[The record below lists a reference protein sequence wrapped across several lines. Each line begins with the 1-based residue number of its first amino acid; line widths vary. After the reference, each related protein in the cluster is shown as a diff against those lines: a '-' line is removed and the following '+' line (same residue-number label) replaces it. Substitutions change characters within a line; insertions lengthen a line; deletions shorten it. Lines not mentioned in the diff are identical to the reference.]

1 VVGYSFNP
9 GDAGE
14 PITTGLLEE
23 ARQVVR
29 QAAEQGAMWLDAD
42 TGITNYADAFLNDP
56 ALAYYPLAEA
66 IITEAHQLGIRVFF
80 YFSGTEIETPHADD
94 PATPNIAEIHPDW
107 MQIDQYGNPMS
118 FRPGAL
124 DLFWLEEGNADD
136 RMTPLSPGFREE
148 IYSRAE
154 RLAELGADGIFV
166 DVPYFFVE
174 GDRWGD
180 FSEYSAVAFRQ
191 ATGLELPFNLEEDG
205 LTFSRWIDWRHQ
217 VWEEFFAGL
226 RQRVQTA
233 NPATQVIVEEFP
245 GADPYGSIETGLDPA
260 SIGGSVDIIAHEY
273 SHLQEEGG
281 AAEFNL
287 ADWQHTRDVFK
298 WYQGMPAQ
306 NWSLCYAT
314 NPEDS
319 RALAAITYLHQLTF
333 WETQTPMMVD
343 TTTGLSWRRELLAW
357 VARHTQD
364 LNSVRPAAQVAVILS
379 SRARDLT
386 GASSMDD
393 LILAQHALDEA
404 GIPYVVIMEEDI
416 ERIHDFA
423 YVLFP
428 NTPYAVPDVLTELST
443 YQGTVLL
450 VGEAL
455 TQDEWGQHRITPP
468 AQNLN
473 LAEAIRQITMVPF
486 TIEGGEGLFVEVYR
500 QGEAVQIRVFN
511 PNLDEEFTAEDRQI
525 TITFQ
530 WEGNPPTAQQL
541 DFLADEQ
548 TDLPVS
554 GQGGVYSLT
563 ATVGL
568 MSLITVEP

>member
-1 VVGYSFNP
+1 
-9 GDAGE
+9 
-14 PITTGLLEE
+14 
-23 ARQVVR
+23 
-29 QAAEQGAMWLDAD
+29 
-42 TGITNYADAFLNDP
+42 
-56 ALAYYPLAEA
+56 
-66 IITEAHQLGIRVFF
+66 
-80 YFSGTEIETPHADD
+80 
-94 PATPNIAEIHPDW
+94 
-107 MQIDQYGNPMS
+107 
-118 FRPGAL
+118 
-124 DLFWLEEGNADD
+124 
-136 RMTPLSPGFREE
+136 
-148 IYSRAE
+148 
-154 RLAELGADGIFV
+154 
-166 DVPYFFVE
+166 
-174 GDRWGD
+174 
-180 FSEYSAVAFRQ
+180 
-191 ATGLELPFNLEEDG
+191 
-205 LTFSRWIDWRHQ
+205 
-217 VWEEFFAGL
+217 
-226 RQRVQTA
+226 
-233 NPATQVIVEEFP
+233 
-245 GADPYGSIETGLDPA
+245 
-260 SIGGSVDIIAHEY
+260 
-273 SHLQEEGG
+273 
-281 AAEFNL
+281 
-287 ADWQHTRDVFK
+287 
-298 WYQGMPAQ
+298 
-306 NWSLCYAT
+306 
-314 NPEDS
+314 
-319 RALAAITYLHQLTF
+319 
-333 WETQTPMMVD
+333 MMVD

-511 PNLDEEFTAEDRQI
+511 PDLYEEFTAEARQI